1 MHCRSELVPAL
12 SIRDFLSRGVCM
24 TLYCFELEGRAVG
37 YGDCIGNADDMSRIV
52 GQNSLNVEHKF
63 DTVVCRWPPM
73 IRRAELRGMNLE
85 RLDQAAW
92 VLHWASIYPQ
102 ATLPSL
108 AVHNIWERDISR
120 LAPILRCGL
129 LRFKKSL
136 ALRRE

>member
-1 MHCRSELVPAL
+1 
-12 SIRDFLSRGVCM
+12 M

-92 VLHWASIYPQ
+92 ASICPQ
-102 ATLPSL
+102 STLPSL